1 MFAIMFLFFF
11 IVVVLPLIWWIKIYK
26 KVISSLSTELV
37 GQLLSLNITASVQNV
52 LFRPH
57 RLLRR
62 SSIAPSTRCLC
73 NDCQSIAASV
83 RPRFELVSWYIR
95 SCIEAHIRQSVGLR
109 SELFRSHKSGG
120 MNYIGVSRCSI
131 TQMRQVSQL
140 LCCKNS
146 HTYLYSVC

>member
-1 MFAIMFLFFF
+1 MFAIMFFFFF

-62 SSIAPSTRCLC
+62 SSIAPSTRCLL
-73 NDCQSIAASV
+73 QRLSINRCLSSAT
-83 RPRFELVSWYIR
+83 FWTGIWYIR